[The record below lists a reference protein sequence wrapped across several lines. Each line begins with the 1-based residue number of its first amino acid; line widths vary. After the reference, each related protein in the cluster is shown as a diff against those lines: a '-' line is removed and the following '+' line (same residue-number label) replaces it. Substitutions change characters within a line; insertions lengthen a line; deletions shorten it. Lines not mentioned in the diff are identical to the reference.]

1 MPLLPRSVESE
12 RAAAAPREQE
22 NQVPAETSTPRRLRG
37 AIFDFGGVMTQPI
50 FRLQGDEDPVLLAL
64 VGHFIREA
72 ESVYGQTTVSHDL
85 HLLEVGKLSEADFFT
100 RLCDRFER
108 DGGPHV
114 DPGEA
119 RRLIFGR
126 PMVACAEMVDAVS
139 RVRAAGY
146 RTAMLTNVAR
156 DSSHLWEAL
165 IDVELL
171 FDVLVDSSV
180 VGLRKPDPAIFRLT
194 CERLGLPPED
204 CLFVDDIPSN
214 VAGAAQL
221 GIEVILCH
229 DPTEVAEQVIRRLI
243 GEPAGTRASPPS

>member
-1 MPLLPRSVESE
+1 MP
-12 RAAAAPREQE
+12 
-22 NQVPAETSTPRRLRG
+22 ETTTPRRLRG

-50 FRLQGDEDPVLLAL
+50 FRLNGDEDPVLLGL

-72 ESVYGQTTVSHDL
+72 EAVYGKTDVSHDL
-85 HLLEVGKLSEADFFT
+85 HLLEVGRLSEPDFFA
-100 RLCDRFER
+100 RLCERFAEA
-108 DGGPHV
+108 GGPRV
-114 DPGEA
+114 DPVEA
-119 RRLIFGR
+119 QRMIFGR
-126 PMVACAEMVDAVS
+126 PMVACAEMVDAVA

-156 DSSHLWEAL
+156 GSAHLWESL
-165 IDVELL
+165 IDVEEL

-194 CERLGLPPED
+194 CERLELPPED

-221 GIEVILCH
+221 GIEAILCRN
-229 DPTEVAEQVIRRLI
+229 PTEVAEEVILRLLGDPVSAEARR
-243 GEPAGTRASPPS
+243 EN